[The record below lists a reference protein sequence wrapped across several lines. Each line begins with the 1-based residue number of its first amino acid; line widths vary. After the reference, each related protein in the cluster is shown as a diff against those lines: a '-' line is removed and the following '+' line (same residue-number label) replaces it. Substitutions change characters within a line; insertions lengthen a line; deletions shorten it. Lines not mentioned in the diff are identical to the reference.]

1 MCCCKGYS
9 FQAVIWD
16 MVYKSASLGLEKG
29 IIFQETGQLVKDFS
43 LDDGNQEL
51 PLKNIKKSNQHI

>member
-1 MCCCKGYS
+1 
-9 FQAVIWD
+9 

-43 LDDGNQEL
+43 LDYGNQEL